1 MVKKIFLSAQKSG
14 YLSSAQVG
22 TTQFNEYIIIA
33 LFDNQ
38 SNDEPKEMVFFDK
51 TTAVSFVNELKRQIA
66 KIDKH
71 PF

>member
-14 YLSSAQVG
+14 YLSSAEVS
-22 TTQFNEYIIIA
+22 TTQSNEYIIVA
-33 LFDNQ
+33 FFDSQ
-38 SNDEPKEMVFFDK
+38 SNDDPKEMVFFDK
-51 TTAVSFVNELKRQIA
+51 ATAVSFVNELKRQIA